1 MHKKTKLKTIL
12 CISML
17 VIATAFIYLQ
27 MTNSKIK
34 VSKKSIH
41 AEGERVAIE
50 AKSTKDYNVKLYQK
64 TEEENE
70 FTEVKAKE
78 EQGILSTTN
87 TFEIETKDTT
97 CPNNV
102 TNIKTVI
109 ADDYIIIS
117 FDPAIDNATLYEY
130 YIETEEKTNDI
141 NANNGEGMQ
150 VNKSNITQ
158 IYSDSGIKG
167 YNYII
172 DNNKE
177 TEAGFDVNKTNDE
190 PILFT
195 GIQWDKD
202 YYLHIRA
209 IDNSGNFSNN
219 ITYKIDLPSKGVM
232 LKYIDLNTNSEI
244 SPEETIIGNINE
256 NYDISSFNKNISGFK
271 LVGIDGEMQ
280 GVLKKERINVKY
292 NYAKNA
298 NMKIRYVDF
307 SGKEILEPTII
318 EGYEGKE
325 YSIYPKEI
333 SGYVCEVQNLRGKM
347 IAGDDER
354 VFTYNKL
361 GNVTA
366 SYVNEI
372 TGENIADS
380 IVITDIYGNTYK
392 TEEKSILGYELSK
405 VEGETEGTINS
416 GNTNVTYYYK
426 KQVSMV
432 VKHVD
437 METNKLLDEEVISG
451 LEGDKIEVESKD
463 FDGYVLSTAKEKDS
477 INNKD
482 DLIKDALESYKSDE
496 EKLEEEEIHY
506 DYNEDEYYSE
516 DDVNNEQENQ
526 SLSNISKLTEE
537 NLQEDLSEEKTNI
550 VEEIIS
556 DDYDEDDEVTEDE
569 TNSKLEEYNIK
580 QHYDIVLD
588 PNEKEYIIYYKKK

>member
-1 MHKKTKLKTIL
+1 MHKKSKLMTIL
-12 CISML
+12 FILILAM
-17 VIATAFIYLQ
+17 ATTAIYLQ

-34 VSKKSIH
+34 ISEKQMQSK
-41 AEGERVAIE
+41 GEKVAIE
-50 AKSTKDYNVKLYQK
+50 AKSTKDCNVKLYQK
-64 TEEENE
+64 TEDENE
-70 FTEVKAKE
+70 FTEVKTKVE
-78 EQGILSTTN
+78 NQGILSTKS
-87 TFEIETKDTT
+87 TFELDTKDTSK
-97 CPNNV
+97 PNNV

-141 NANNGEGMQ
+141 NANNEEGMQ

-172 DNNKE
+172 DNSKE

-271 LVGIDGEMQ
+271 LVGIDGETQ

-298 NMKIRYVDF
+298 SITVKYVDKT
-307 SGKEILEPTII
+307 GAKLLEPTVID
-318 EGYEGKE
+318 GYEGKE
-325 YSIYPKEI
+325 YSIYPKKI
-333 SGYVCEVQNLRGKM
+333 DGYVCEMQNLNGKM
-347 IAGDDER
+347 NAGDEER
-354 VFTYNKL
+354 VLTYNKL
-361 GNVTA
+361 GTVTT

-372 TGENIADS
+372 TGENIENDV
-380 IVITDIYGNTYK
+380 VITSAFGQAYK
-392 TEEKSILGYELSK
+392 TEEKSIEGYELSK
-405 VEGETEGTINS
+405 VEGETEGIINS
-416 GNTNVTYYYK
+416 DNISVTYYYK
-426 KQVSMV
+426 KKVNMK
-432 VKHVD
+432 VKYVD
-437 METNKLLDEEVISG
+437 ITTNKLLDEEVING
-451 LEGDKIEVESKD
+451 LEGDKVEVKAKE
-463 FDGYVLSTAKEKDS
+463 FDGYVLTLKENS
-477 INNKD
+477 LNENKG
-482 DLIKDALESYKSDE
+482 DLIKNGIEYSQENTLIEKS
-496 EKLEEEEIHY
+496 KIQEEEVNYEAS
-506 DYNEDEYYSE
+506 NETDDETNL
-516 DDVNNEQENQ
+516 DT
-526 SLSNISKLTEE
+526 SNIDSNE
-537 NLQEDLSEEKTNI
+537 NEYLAENEKTNI
-550 VEEIIS
+550 VEELLAGN
-556 DDYDEDDEVTEDE
+556 YENDEDVEKTEE
-569 TNSKLEEYNIK
+569 TSNEHLEEYNIK
-580 QHYDIVLD
+580 QEYDIVLD
-588 PNEKEYIIYYKKK
+588 PKETEYIIYYRKK